1 MTFLI
6 ECPPPGVS
14 VSFDEA
20 RHPPNSW
27 RKFRLELTVTPASST
42 LFILEHCFKE
52 HCDQSCL
59 RGSMEKRE
67 RERERGEAGKTPA
80 LSNIG
85 TALRSH
91 VCLPCLPPPAAG
103 RKASLFKHGF
113 ILSQQ
118 LFFCPTVLTSQ
129 SNVFFMV
136 FFFKY
141 FFVECRP

>member
-52 HCDQSCL
+52 QCDQSCL

-136 FFFKY
+136 FFF
-141 FFVECRP
+141 